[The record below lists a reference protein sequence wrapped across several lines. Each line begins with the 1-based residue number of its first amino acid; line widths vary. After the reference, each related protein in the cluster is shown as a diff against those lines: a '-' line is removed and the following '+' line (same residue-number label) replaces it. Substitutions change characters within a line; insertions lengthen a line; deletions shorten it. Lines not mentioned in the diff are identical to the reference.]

1 MSKYY
6 YELMD
11 KIKEVNENIKA
22 EERELYPDL
31 VKSEE
36 RFKRYIV
43 LFLICYLI
51 LIFSPII
58 FNKNI
63 IWTVIFLISSIV
75 FLILSVSYLKS
86 YTNKIK
92 KYPNLFIKKSVK
104 IKEYVEYRF
113 KKSPQSAVKQLIEE
127 CNEYINNRSRRYSI
141 LPKVI
146 SVTMSLA
153 IVPTMDFVFKSA
165 LEGKFDSLPVIII
178 LLIMGMVTFYFLTL
192 FWDKLLYEPV
202 TGKAADNLAQLHLL
216 EEVRYLMYIGETS
229 MTKRALIS
237 VSDKAGIVEFAQELK
252 KLGWDIISTG
262 GTKVALDNAGVD
274 TIAIDDV
281 TGFPEMMDG
290 RVKTLHPN
298 IHGGLLARRD
308 LDSHL
313 QAAKDNQIEL
323 IDLVVVNLYPF
334 KETILKPD
342 VTYADAVENIDI
354 GGPSMLRSAAKNHA
368 SVTVVVD
375 PADYAVVLDELAANG
390 ETSYGTRQRLAAK
403 VFRHTAAYDA
413 LIAAYFTA
421 QVGESKPEK
430 LTLTY
435 DLKQPMRY
443 GENPQQDADFY
454 QKALPTEYSIASAK
468 QLNGKEL
475 SFNNIRDADA
485 AIRIIRDFKDRPTV
499 VALKHM
505 NPCGIGQ
512 ADDIETAWDYAY
524 ESDPVSIFGG
534 IVVLNREVDAATAQ
548 KMHGVFLEIIIAPS
562 YSDEALEILTTK
574 KKNLR
579 ILALPFDA
587 QDASEVEAEYTGV
600 VGGLLVQNQD
610 VVKESPADWQV
621 VTKRQPTET
630 EATALEFA
638 WKAIKYVKSNG
649 IIVTNDHMTLG
660 VGPGQTN
667 RVASVRIAIDQAKD
681 HLDGAVLASD
691 AFFPFADNVE
701 EIAKAGIKAIIQPGG
716 SVRDQESIEA
726 ADKHGLTMIFTGV
739 RHFRH

>member
-1 MSKYY
+1 MSK
-6 YELMD
+6 EQKLGRAFQR
-11 KIKEVNENIKA
+11 KP
-22 EERELYPDL
+22 L
-31 VKSEE
+31 
-36 RFKRYIV
+36 
-43 LFLICYLI
+43 LFALLHRRKD
-51 LIFSPII
+51 
-58 FNKNI
+58 NKMI
-63 IWTVIFLISSIV
+63 
-75 FLILSVSYLKS
+75 
-86 YTNKIK
+86 
-92 KYPNLFIKKSVK
+92 
-104 IKEYVEYRF
+104 
-113 KKSPQSAVKQLIEE
+113 
-127 CNEYINNRSRRYSI
+127 
-141 LPKVI
+141 
-146 SVTMSLA
+146 
-153 IVPTMDFVFKSA
+153 
-165 LEGKFDSLPVIII
+165 
-178 LLIMGMVTFYFLTL
+178 
-192 FWDKLLYEPV
+192 
-202 TGKAADNLAQLHLL
+202 
-216 EEVRYLMYIGETS
+216 
-229 MTKRALIS
+229 KRALIS
-237 VSDKAGIVEFAQELK
+237 VSDKTGIVAFAQELK
-252 KLGWDIISTG
+252 KLGWEIISTG
-262 GTKVALDNAGVD
+262 GTKVALDQAGVA

-308 LDSHL
+308 VDSHL
-313 QAAKDNQIEL
+313 QAATDNHIEL

-375 PADYAVVLDELAANG
+375 PADYAAVLEELASAG
-390 ETSYGTRQRLAAK
+390 ETSYATRQVLAAK

-413 LIAAYFTA
+413 LIAAYFTK
-421 QVGESKPEK
+421 QVGETKPEK

-443 GENPQQDADFY
+443 GENPQQEADFY
-454 QKALPTEYSIASAK
+454 QNALPTAYSIASAK

-524 ESDPVSIFGG
+524 EADLVSIFGG
-534 IVVLNREVDAATAQ
+534 IVVLNREVDAATAK
-548 KMHGVFLEIIIAPS
+548 KMHSIFLEIIIAPS
-562 YSDEALEILTTK
+562 YSEEALAILTTK

-579 ILALPFDA
+579 ILQLPFEA
-587 QDASEVEAEYTGV
+587 QEASEAEAEYTGV

-610 VVKESPADWQV
+610 VIVENPSDWTV
-621 VTKRQPTET
+621 VTKRQPSDQEK
-630 EATALEFA
+630 TALEFA

-667 RVASVRIAIDQAKD
+667 RVASVKIAIEQAKD
-681 HLDGAVLASD
+681 RLDGAVLASD
-691 AFFPFADNVE
+691 AFFPFADNIE
-701 EIAKAGIKAIIQPGG
+701 EIAAAGIKAIIQPGG
-716 SVRDQESIEA
+716 SVRDQESIDM
-726 ADKHGLTMIFTGV
+726 ADKYGLTMIFTGV

>member
-1 MSKYY
+1 
-6 YELMD
+6 
-11 KIKEVNENIKA
+11 
-22 EERELYPDL
+22 
-31 VKSEE
+31 
-36 RFKRYIV
+36 
-43 LFLICYLI
+43 
-51 LIFSPII
+51 
-58 FNKNI
+58 
-63 IWTVIFLISSIV
+63 
-75 FLILSVSYLKS
+75 
-86 YTNKIK
+86 
-92 KYPNLFIKKSVK
+92 
-104 IKEYVEYRF
+104 
-113 KKSPQSAVKQLIEE
+113 
-127 CNEYINNRSRRYSI
+127 
-141 LPKVI
+141 
-146 SVTMSLA
+146 
-153 IVPTMDFVFKSA
+153 
-165 LEGKFDSLPVIII
+165 
-178 LLIMGMVTFYFLTL
+178 
-192 FWDKLLYEPV
+192 
-202 TGKAADNLAQLHLL
+202 
-216 EEVRYLMYIGETS
+216 

-313 QAAKDNQIEL
+313 QAAKDNNIEL

-375 PADYAVVLDELAANG
+375 PADYAVVLDELSANG
-390 ETSYGTRQRLAAK
+390 ETSYETRQRLAAK
-403 VFRHTAAYDA
+403 VYRHTASYDA
-413 LIAAYFTA
+413 LIAEYFTA
-421 QVGESKPEK
+421 QVGETKPEK

-454 QKALPTEYSIASAK
+454 QKGLPTAYSIASAK

-524 ESDPVSIFGG
+524 EADPVSIFGG
-534 IVVLNREVDAATAQ
+534 IVVLNREVDAATAK

-562 YSDEALEILTTK
+562 YTDEALKIL
-574 KKNLR
+574 
-579 ILALPFDA
+579 
-587 QDASEVEAEYTGV
+587 
-600 VGGLLVQNQD
+600 
-610 VVKESPADWQV
+610 
-621 VTKRQPTET
+621 TKRQPTET

-681 HLDGAVLASD
+681 RLDGAVLASD